1 MTTKYLDGAGLKYF
15 HDTYVLTSAQIT
27 TMINNALSQYQQ
39 DIVTV
44 VSALPTTG
52 QKEGILYMVPDATDA
67 TKFDTFVWE
76 ITDDTTTPPTYG
88 WVQQG
93 EGNATVDLSN
103 YYTKTETDTLLAGKA
118 SSTHTHGNITNDGKL
133 GTASRAVV
141 TDANGAVDVSSVTAT
156 ELGYVSGVTS
166 SIQTQLNA
174 KQNSA
179 DLVALTNAEIDSL
192 MVQLMAQKKYTDGSG
207 VSEIWLNIKNYVYS
221 QLLGKADASHTHTKS
236 EITDFP
242 SFATVATSGSYNDL
256 SNKPTIPTVNNAT
269 LTIQKNGTT
278 VKTFTANASS
288 NVTANITV
296 PTKTSDLTNNSGFL
310 TDVTWNDVNNK
321 PSFAT
326 VATSGSYNDLS
337 DKPSPYTPP
346 TFTYDSSTET
356 LSVSN
361 TTATVFNYDSNTE
374 TLEIQVNG

>member
-15 HDTYVLTSAQIT
+15 HDNYVLTSAQIT
-27 TMINNALSQYQQ
+27 TMINNALAQYQQ

-93 EGNATVDLSN
+93 EGNATVDLNN

-118 SSTHTHGNITNDGKL
+118 SSTHVHGNITNDGKL

-141 TDANGAVDVSSVTAT
+141 TDANGAIDVSSVTAT

-174 KQNSA
+174 KQDSA
-179 DLVALTNAEIDSL
+179 DLVALTNAEIDQI
-192 MVQLMAQKKYTDGSG
+192 MVQLMTQKKYTDGSG
-207 VSEIWLNIKNYVYS
+207 VSEIWLNVKNYVYS
-221 QLLGKADASHTHTKS
+221 QLLGKSDVGHTHSAS
-236 EITDFP
+236 EITDLQERW
-242 SFATVATSGSYNDL
+242 D
-256 SNKPTIPTVNNAT
+256 
-269 LTIQKNGTT
+269 
-278 VKTFTANASS
+278 
-288 NVTANITV
+288 
-296 PTKTSDLTNNSGFL
+296 
-310 TDVTWNDVNNK
+310 
-321 PSFAT
+321 
-326 VATSGSYNDLS
+326 
-337 DKPSPYTPP
+337 
-346 TFTYDSSTET
+346 
-356 LSVSN
+356 
-361 TTATVFNYDSNTE
+361 YDSNSNAILVRGGSDTWSYDSQSDS
-374 TLEIQVNG
+374 IIVS